1 MRVIFKNIRKPSL
14 AEDLIKI
21 REKYL
26 NLFE

>member
-1 MRVIFKNIRKPSL
+1 MRVNLKNINKSSL
-14 AEDLIKI
+14 VEDLIKI